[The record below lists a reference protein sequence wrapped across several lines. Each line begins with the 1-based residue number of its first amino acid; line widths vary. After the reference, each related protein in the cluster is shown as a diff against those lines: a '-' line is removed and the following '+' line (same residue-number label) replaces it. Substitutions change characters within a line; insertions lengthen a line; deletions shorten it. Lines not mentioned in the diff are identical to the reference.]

1 MCKYNALSRTKE
13 QECIFVNPCFR
24 HLEFMQ
30 AMIDTSGIV
39 EMSNIPSGVYFKSN
53 IMPRIKLR
61 VYKVHLAW
69 YLLKKISGYV
79 VHPM

>member
-30 AMIDTSGIV
+30 AMIDWAQRDSRNVEYPVGGSIFQVEYHASDKTKGI
-39 EMSNIPSGVYFKSN
+39 
-53 IMPRIKLR
+53 
-61 VYKVHLAW
+61 
-69 YLLKKISGYV
+69 
-79 VHPM
+79 